1 MEHATAL
8 AGSANNVYNLVVT
21 QLLQNYGGTG
31 AQIYFNI
38 PTNMLNQTLII
49 AQLPIGSVFTELEK
63 KGQRDE
69 MVRLFTRS
77 SFAFSVIISFLIGL
91 LFFAI
96 KFFVL
101 IVYPLNY
108 IAAIDQVRLYILAV
122 YFIFI
127 TSNYH
132 GLFSITNNQKRVTLI
147 ETISAGLSILITFIL
162 SIYFNFL
169 GIVLGNVVGNAIYAV
184 LYWAYG
190 KYQLKEFKIPFL
202 QMFQHAIAL
211 MVILALIVWIS
222 PFIANY
228 APITNFSSYILQ
240 FVSKIV
246 HFDVNI
252 RYPGI
257 LEGVVNLVLFII
269 LFYLYMVFSRSITKE
284 EYQCHSTVRYQNSL
298 CKIFEKISFKP
309 KK

>member
-1 MEHATAL
+1 
-8 AGSANNVYNLVVT
+8 
-21 QLLQNYGGTG
+21 
-31 AQIYFNI
+31 
-38 PTNMLNQTLII
+38 MLNQTLII

-69 MVRLFTRS
+69 MVRLFSSS
-77 SFAFSVIISFLIGL
+77 SFSFSVIISFLIGI

-108 IAAIDQVRLYILAV
+108 IAAIDQVRLFILAV

-132 GLFSITNNQKRVTLI
+132 GLFSITNNQKRVTLV
-147 ETISAGLSILITFIL
+147 ESISAGLSILVSTIL

-169 GIVLGNVVGNAIYAV
+169 GIVIGNVIGNAIYAV
-184 LYWAYG
+184 IYWAYG
-190 KYQLKEFKIPFL
+190 KYRLKEFKIPFL
-202 QMFQHAIAL
+202 QIFQHAIAL
-211 MVILALIVWIS
+211 IVFLAIIVWMS

-228 APITNFSSYILQ
+228 DPITNFSNQILQ
-240 FVSKIV
+240 FVSSIV
-246 HFDVNI
+246 NFDVNT

-257 LEGVVNLVLFII
+257 LEGVINLVLFII
-269 LFYLYMVFSRSITKE
+269 LFYLYILLSRSITKE
-284 EYQCHSTVRYQNSL
+284 DINAIEQSGI
-298 CKIFEKISFKP
+298 KIPFAKYL
-309 KK
+309 KKLVLSRKNIPQVVDSADQKT

>member
-1 MEHATAL
+1 MPL

-31 AQIYFNI
+31 TQIYFNI

-108 IAAIDQVRLYILAV
+108 IAAIDQFVICTFLP
-122 YFIFI
+122 
-127 TSNYH
+127 
-132 GLFSITNNQKRVTLI
+132 
-147 ETISAGLSILITFIL
+147 SILYSLPVITMD
-162 SIYFNFL
+162 YF
-169 GIVLGNVVGNAIYAV
+169 
-184 LYWAYG
+184 
-190 KYQLKEFKIPFL
+190 
-202 QMFQHAIAL
+202 
-211 MVILALIVWIS
+211 
-222 PFIANY
+222 
-228 APITNFSSYILQ
+228 
-240 FVSKIV
+240 
-246 HFDVNI
+246 
-252 RYPGI
+252 R
-257 LEGVVNLVLFII
+257 
-269 LFYLYMVFSRSITKE
+269 
-284 EYQCHSTVRYQNSL
+284 
-298 CKIFEKISFKP
+298 
-309 KK
+309 